1 MCVQKKKQRV
11 NMRMMHLMNR
21 IKLGKEGDTTNGDE
35 KKRRETKDGN
45 RRKKKQKKK
54 KRGRKKELKDNT
66 QIFKERMYRL
76 LFFNETSNWYNRNND
91 SVTVV
96 LFCTDHIF
104 HFMFIIS
111 LISTN
116 KRIIFVMIFFSFRN
130 QILLKSWFIVLT
142 NICSINK

>member
-76 LFFNETSNWYNRNND
+76 LFFNETSN
-91 SVTVV
+91 
-96 LFCTDHIF
+96 
-104 HFMFIIS
+104 
-111 LISTN
+111 
-116 KRIIFVMIFFSFRN
+116 
-130 QILLKSWFIVLT
+130 
-142 NICSINK
+142 